1 MTTVM
6 TERADGRGTTYQPC
20 CGLVTRAT
28 RLCDPEQSKPPNTQ
42 YGVVA
47 ALEMKATMRALT
59 HMSVYQPDC
68 EICSSPIPFLC
79 RVCRVCRVYYS
90 SRLNTSS
97 QRLSATQIPPYWV
110 KLTTTQ
116 ISQRQTRHKPFQLLE
131 PFARDP
137 ASVGC
142 AGGPIK

>member
-59 HMSVYQPDC
+59 HMSVYQPVC
-68 EICSSPIPFLC
+68 EICSTIPFC
-79 RVCRVCRVYYS
+79 VVCVVCVVCILSHVLILFLNVY
-90 SRLNTSS
+90 
-97 QRLSATQIPPYWV
+97 QP
-110 KLTTTQ
+110 
-116 ISQRQTRHKPFQLLE
+116 HKSL
-131 PFARDP
+131 
-137 ASVGC
+137 
-142 AGGPIK
+142 PIG